1 MSSLSEQREV
11 HRKMKKKLTLIITIC
26 LVSIGIVLG
35 IELIGCARPEAT
47 PLETA
52 VVTRGDIV
60 RTVLVDGNLEMP
72 HKADLSFGATG
83 TVTEVLVDK
92 GNNVTKG
99 QVLARLDARSLELSV
114 EITQAQYEIAQINLM
129 KTIYPHY
136 TTKEGTDMPGVWL
149 ALDEAQD
156 NLTQAQELLNEGGVE
171 EAQVLLNLIE
181 GNLSKAEEKSLARS
195 WQLPWEVK
203 LFELQVDIARANLD
217 AAKLNLEKAVITAP
231 FDGVVA
237 DITIIEGN
245 DVSTAVLATPAI
257 SLVDTSEIEMSG
269 LIDEIDIAMVQPGQ
283 EVNILLDALPEQEVK
298 GRVAFISL
306 VGATQVG
313 VVSYD
318 TTITLENPVEEL
330 RDGMTATAE
339 VIIERRDDVLFIP
352 NRALRGTWENPK
364 VLVLVDEQ
372 AEEREITLGL
382 TDGINTEVLSG
393 LEEGEKVELPASGE
407 QPNFFFR
414 M

>member
-1 MSSLSEQREV
+1 
-11 HRKMKKKLTLIITIC
+11 MKRKLTLIITIC
-26 LVSIGIVLG
+26 LVGIGTVLG
-35 IELIGCARPEAT
+35 IELTGCTRPETT
-47 PLETA
+47 PPDIA

-92 GNNVTKG
+92 GDSVVEG
-99 QVLARLDARSLELSV
+99 QILARLDARSLELSV
-114 EITQAQYEIAQINLM
+114 EIAQAQYETAQINLM

-136 TTKEGTDMPGVWL
+136 TTKWGTDMPGVWL

-156 NLTQAQELLNEGGVE
+156 NLTEAQELLNEGSIE

-181 GNLSKAEEKSLARS
+181 GNLSKAEEKSLARP

-203 LFELQVDIARANLD
+203 LLELQVDIARANLD
-217 AAKLNLEKAVITAP
+217 AAKLNLEKAVIVAP
-231 FDGVVA
+231 FDGVLA
-237 DITIIEGN
+237 DITITEGKES
-245 DVSTAVLATPAI
+245 STATLATPAI

-269 LIDEIDIAMVQPGQ
+269 FIDEIDIAMVQLGQ
-283 EVNILLDALPEQEVK
+283 EANILLDALPDEEVK

-306 VGATQVG
+306 VGIIQAG

-318 TTITLENPVEEL
+318 TTITLENPIEEL

-339 VIIERRDDVLFIP
+339 VIIERRDDVLLIP
-352 NRALRGTWENPK
+352 NRAIRGTWENPK

-372 AEEREITLGL
+372 SEEREITLGL

-393 LEEGEKVELPASGE
+393 LGEEEKVVLPAAGE
-407 QPNFFFR
+407 QRPGGFF
-414 M
+414 MG